1 MRTMGLVL
9 TAGIAFGQPA
19 LWEQHMKEGDA
30 REHAGLYKE
39 ARAAYQLALK
49 DEEKPSDS
57 GFRQAAA
64 WNNLALINRYL
75 GYLTGQSLPILR
87 RCRRGLVDGHHVHFA
102 QAGCG
107 LQELSGCTQGLTSKS

>member
-1 MRTMGLVL
+1 MGLVL

-75 GYLTGQSLPILR
+75 GYYSEARQQYRQALALEREVERLQQSGIR
-87 RCRRGLVDGHHVHFA
+87 
-102 QAGCG
+102 
-107 LQELSGCTQGLTSKS
+107 ELIT